1 MKQAQPFKRCRIEK
15 LIVNIQ
21 AKAEGYSKLK
31 EIVKEIVKALL
42 SGNIKL
48 ISVSFAALIQ
58 TLKADQQMVK
68 LVTKYPL

>member
-31 EIVKEIVKALL
+31 EIVKEIVKAFYQ
-42 SGNIKL
+42 GI
-48 ISVSFAALIQ
+48 
-58 TLKADQQMVK
+58 
-68 LVTKYPL
+68 